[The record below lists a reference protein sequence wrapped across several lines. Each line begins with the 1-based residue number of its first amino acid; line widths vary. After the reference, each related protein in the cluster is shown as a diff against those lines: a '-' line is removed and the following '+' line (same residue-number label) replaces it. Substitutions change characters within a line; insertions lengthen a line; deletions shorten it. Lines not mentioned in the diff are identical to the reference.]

1 MLRRPS
7 DVDDELSL
15 AERAAHG
22 DHAAFGT
29 LVRAY
34 EPQILA
40 YLAQML
46 GDAEAARD
54 VAQET
59 FLAAYQALP
68 RWRPPATEDLATSR
82 PLSPW
87 LYRIA
92 TNKALSLLR
101 SNAARPAVAAS
112 ARAGTGKT
120 EPAHGGFEEQYRLA
134 RPAASG
140 TAPPLRRRRGLSRLA
155 LRGGRAVRRDR
166 GTTRFDERGRPQAR
180 EPRPDHTSRSVFHAG
195 PGGETMSERN
205 GQVPFDFNP
214 PNPRSRHVEDQ
225 LAAYTA
231 DECSKVERAAIERHL
246 AICAAC
252 RAALGET
259 RRIRELLASLSVAST
274 PAPVAERVLARLPAV
289 QGVGST
295 EPQVTVLPVPQS
307 ASLGSGCP
315 VSAPEDVSLPVTH
328 SGPRLRRGRRPS
340 TWRRRGS
347 ATRMEEAVMER
358 NTSRANWGRTESS
371 RGPSAPTRS
380 GRLGAVPAVAATIAL
395 IVLGGG
401 LFGLISQ
408 RSAAPRVGSQPSTT
422 GTRVR
427 QNGPT
432 VNLPANSTLDGVSM
446 EFADR
451 RLGSGHR
458 LQSVERH
465 G

>member
-120 EPAHGGFEEQYRLA
+120 EPAHGGFEEQY
-134 RPAASG
+134 AS
-140 TAPPLRRRRGLSRLA
+140 
-155 LRGGRAVRRDR
+155 RD
-166 GTTRFDERGRPQAR
+166 
-180 EPRPDHTSRSVFHAG
+180 
-195 PGGETMSERN
+195 
-205 GQVPFDFNP
+205 
-214 PNPRSRHVEDQ
+214 
-225 LAAYTA
+225 L
-231 DECSKVERAAIERHL
+231 L
-246 AICAAC
+246 
-252 RAALGET
+252 RAALRRLSEEDAACLVLHYVAGE
-259 RRIRELLASLSVAST
+259 RYGEIAA
-274 PAPVAERVLARLPAV
+274 
-289 QGVGST
+289 Q
-295 EPQVTVLPVPQS
+295 
-307 ASLGSGCP
+307 LGLTS
-315 VSAPEDVSLPVTH
+315 
-328 SGPRLRRGRRPS
+328 
-340 TWRRRGS
+340 
-347 ATRMEEAVMER
+347 EAVR
-358 NTSRANWGRTESS
+358 KRVS
-371 RGPSAPTRS
+371 RGLTTLR
-380 GRLGAVPAVAATIAL
+380 AVY
-395 IVLGGG
+395 
-401 LFGLISQ
+401 
-408 RSAAPRVGSQPSTT
+408 
-422 GTRVR
+422 
-427 QNGPT
+427 
-432 VNLPANSTLDGVSM
+432 STLDP
-446 EFADR
+446 EAKR
-451 RLGSGHR
+451 
-458 LQSVERH
+458 
-465 G
+465 